1 PGTQLRMRTFHMGG
15 TAQVVDSSFL
25 EASYEG
31 TVAIRNRNVVRN
43 SDGHLVVMGRNMAV
57 LILDEA
63 GKERAVHRVT
73 YGSRLFVDDGDTVK
87 RGQRIAEWDPY
98 TRPILTEL
106 GGKVAFEDLVDGI
119 SVQETAD
126 EATGIT
132 KREVIDWRSTPRGVD
147 LKPAITVMDEKG
159 KLHKLAKGSDA
170 RFMLSVE
177 AILSVEPG
185 AVVQPGDVLARI
197 PMESAKT

>member
-73 YGSRLFVDDGDTVK
+73 YGSRIFVDDGDTVK
-87 RGQRIAEWDPY
+87 RGQRISEWDPY
-98 TRPILTEL
+98 TRPILTYVV
-106 GGKVAFEDLVDGI
+106 GKVPLEVLLVGL
-119 SVQETAD
+119 SVQVMAD
-126 EATGIT
+126 ESTG
-132 KREVIDWRSTPRGVD
+132 
-147 LKPAITVMDEKG
+147 
-159 KLHKLAKGSDA
+159 
-170 RFMLSVE
+170 
-177 AILSVEPG
+177 
-185 AVVQPGDVLARI
+185 
-197 PMESAKT
+197 